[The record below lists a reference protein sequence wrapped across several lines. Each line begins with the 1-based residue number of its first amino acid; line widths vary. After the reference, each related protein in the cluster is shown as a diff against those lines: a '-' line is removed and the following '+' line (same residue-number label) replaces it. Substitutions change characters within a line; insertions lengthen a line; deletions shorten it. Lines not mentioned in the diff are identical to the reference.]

1 MRYPKL
7 AFALL
12 GFATVLVAADPF
24 AGTWKLNT
32 EKSKYKSGAP
42 AKEQTVTIT
51 EADSNLDVTIKGT
64 AQDGT
69 PISSHYTVPAQ
80 GGEGKIMESPYEAV
94 SGKRMGPRQR
104 EIMYSKGGKVVLTV
118 RTRVSADDKTM
129 TATVKGTDTA
139 GKAVDGTAVYEKQ

>member
-1 MRYPKL
+1 M
-7 AFALL
+7 
-12 GFATVLVAADPF
+12 
-24 AGTWKLNT
+24 
-32 EKSKYKSGAP
+32 
-42 AKEQTVTIT
+42 IT

-129 TATVKGTDTA
+129 TATVKGTDTPPPP
-139 GKAVDGTAVYEKQ
+139 VDGTAVYEKQ